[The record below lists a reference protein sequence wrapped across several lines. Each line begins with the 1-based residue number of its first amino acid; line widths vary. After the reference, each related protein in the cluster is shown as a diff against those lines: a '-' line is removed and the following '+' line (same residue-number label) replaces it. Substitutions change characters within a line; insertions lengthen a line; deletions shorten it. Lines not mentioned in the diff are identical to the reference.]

1 MVQSWRDALGKG
13 HSTRERLMDIAEAAI
28 LGKGFA
34 ATSID
39 EIIAEAKITKSGFF
53 YHFPDKNQLAR
64 ALLERHIDRDD
75 RILDDLFGRSR
86 ELNEDPLHAFL
97 VGLKLFAEMLD
108 EMETAHPGCL
118 VAAYCYHERLFDA
131 QVRALNRTAVVAWRV
146 RFRKLLAEIAGRY
159 PPRDEVDLDVLADML
174 STAVEGGIVMSK
186 ALGDPRILSQQ
197 ILAYRSYIRLLFQP
211 MPQDRPADAALY
223 AAAPA

>member
-1 MVQSWRDALGKG
+1 MGKG
-13 HSTRERLMDIAEAAI
+13 QSTRERLMDIAEAAI

-64 ALLERHIDRDD
+64 ALMERHIARDD

-108 EMETAHPGCL
+108 EMKTAHPGCL
-118 VAAYCYHERLFDA
+118 VASYCYHERLFDA
-131 QVRALNRTAVVAWRV
+131 QVRALNRLAVVGWRV
-146 RFRKLLAEIAGRY
+146 RFRKLLGEIAERY
-159 PPRDEVDLDVLADML
+159 PPRDEIDLDVLADML
-174 STAVEGGIVMSK
+174 STVVEGGIVMSK
-186 ALGDPRILSQQ
+186 ALGEPGTLSQQ
-197 ILAYRSYIRLLFQP
+197 ILAYRSYVRLLFQP
-211 MPQDRPADAALY
+211 VPQDRPAEAERAVAAAL
-223 AAAPA
+223 A